1 MEGEYDSDEY
11 EEMDETEDYNDQEE
25 LTQDSNFSPLVVN
38 SNNNGNVGILD

>member
-25 LTQDSNFSPLVVN
+25 LTQDSN
-38 SNNNGNVGILD
+38 